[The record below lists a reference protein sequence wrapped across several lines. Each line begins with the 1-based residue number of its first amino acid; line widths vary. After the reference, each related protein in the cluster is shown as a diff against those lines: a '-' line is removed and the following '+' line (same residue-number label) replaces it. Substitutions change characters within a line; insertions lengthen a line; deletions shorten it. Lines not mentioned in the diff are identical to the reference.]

1 MDCDGPKH
9 ALIRDLDG
17 SFVGT
22 YPVEGSVVPF
32 AEIRYASPSHDV
44 SQCTLGSD
52 NTYHHCIYMYV
63 FFIRFNNY
71 INRFPVT
78 WLAYEGNVQSLAT
91 PQQVVQ
97 YKGVAR
103 GNAR

>member
-32 AEIRYASPSHDV
+32 AEIRFASPSHDV
-44 SQCTLGSD
+44 SQCTLG
-52 NTYHHCIYMYV
+52 YMIPITA
-63 FFIRFNNY
+63 F
-71 INRFPVT
+71 
-78 WLAYEGNVQSLAT
+78 SLLGLT
-91 PQQVVQ
+91 TTSTGFQ
-97 YKGVAR
+97 
-103 GNAR
+103 